1 MESKESSLETSTP
14 NVSPSAAAS
23 NAYALG
29 LTQFQGF
36 WIPSSRVPTSS
47 IISFQKYFQALDDD
61 IIVASKPKAG
71 TTWLKALVFTIVNR
85 HSYTLSNIPLNSV
98 NPHQLIQF
106 FYGGGEVRGG
116 CSGGGNN
123 GNGSGEEE
131 EELLNTLLNSANPHQ
146 LISHFEIKFYKE
158 NPNLDLSKIPSPRVF
173 STHLPYSM
181 LVDSIKRSNCRIVY
195 ITRNPFD
202 IVVSLWH
209 FVRGVHNLPDWPLE
223 DCFEMFCRG
232 EESYGP
238 FWDHALGYWNMS
250 VEKPSNILFMRYE
263 ELKEDSVA
271 QTKRLAEFLRFPFSL
286 EEEKTGVVNQI
297 IDFCS
302 FNNLKDLEVN
312 KTGKMPRSIIP
323 SLIPSHRSGK
333 VGDYINHLSPT
344 AVERLSN
351 VLKEKLSESSLTF
364 N

>member
-23 NAYALG
+23 NAYAIG

-85 HSYTLSNIPLNSV
+85 HSYTLSNIPLNSIKLYRENS
-98 NPHQLIQF
+98 NP
-106 FYGGGEVRGG
+106 
-116 CSGGGNN
+116 
-123 GNGSGEEE
+123 
-131 EELLNTLLNSANPHQ
+131 
-146 LISHFEIKFYKE
+146 
-158 NPNLDLSKIPSPRVF
+158 DLSKIPSPRLF
-173 STHLPYSM
+173 STHLPYPM
-181 LVDSIKRSNCRIVY
+181 LADSIKHSNCRIIY

-209 FVRGVHNLPDWPLE
+209 FFRFMDDWPVE

-232 EESYGP
+232 EEGYGP
-238 FWDHALGYWNMS
+238 FWDHVLGYWNMS
-250 VEKPSNILFMRYE
+250 LEKPSNVFFLRYE
-263 ELKEDSVA
+263 ELKEDPVA
-271 QTKRLAEFLRFPFSL
+271 QTKRLAEFLGFPFSI

-297 IDFCS
+297 VDFCS

-312 KTGKMPRSIIP
+312 KTGKMAETILPNNK
-323 SLIPSHRSGK
+323 LFFRSGK
-333 VGDYINHLSPT
+333 VGDYVNYLTPT
-344 AVERLSN
+344 AVERFNNILE
-351 VLKEKLSESSLTF
+351 EKLSGSGLTF
-364 N
+364 K

>member
-85 HSYTLSNIPLNSV
+85 HSYTLSNIPLNS
-98 NPHQLIQF
+98 
-106 FYGGGEVRGG
+106 
-116 CSGGGNN
+116 
-123 GNGSGEEE
+123 
-131 EELLNTLLNSANPHQ
+131 
-146 LISHFEIKFYKE
+146 E

-181 LVDSIKRSNCRIVY
+181 LADSIKRSNCRIVY

-286 EEEKTGVVNQI
+286 EEEKIGVVNQI

-323 SLIPSHRSGK
+323 SLIPSHKLFFRSGK

>member
-1 MESKESSLETSTP
+1 MESKKSSLASSTP
-14 NVSPSAAAS
+14 NISPSA
-23 NAYALG
+23 
-29 LTQFQGF
+29 Q
-36 WIPSSRVPTSS
+36 
-47 IISFQKYFQALDDD
+47 DED
-61 IIVASKPKAG
+61 IIVASKPQAG
-71 TTWLKALVFTIVNR
+71 TTWLKVLVFTIVNR
-85 HSYTLSNIPLNSV
+85 HFYTLSNTP
-98 NPHQLIQF
+98 
-106 FYGGGEVRGG
+106 
-116 CSGGGNN
+116 
-123 GNGSGEEE
+123 
-131 EELLNTLLNSANPHQ
+131 LNSANPHQ
-146 LISHFEIKFYKE
+146 LISHFE
-158 NPNLDLSKIPSPRVF
+158 LF

-181 LVDSIKRSNCRIVY
+181 LADSIKRSNCRIVY

-209 FVRGVHNLPDWPLE
+209 FMRGVYNLPDWSLE

-263 ELKEDSVA
+263 ELKEDQVA
-271 QTKRLAEFLRFPFSL
+271 QTKRLAEFLGFPFSM

-312 KTGKMPRSIIP
+312 KTGKIPRSIIP
-323 SLIPSHRSGK
+323 SNKLFFRSGE
-333 VGDYINHLSPT
+333 VGDYINHISPA

-351 VLKEKLSESSLTF
+351 VLKEKLSGSSLAF

>member
-36 WIPSSRVPTSS
+36 WIPSSRFPTSS

-85 HSYTLSNIPLNSV
+85 HSYTLSNIPLNS
-98 NPHQLIQF
+98 
-106 FYGGGEVRGG
+106 
-116 CSGGGNN
+116 
-123 GNGSGEEE
+123 
-131 EELLNTLLNSANPHQ
+131 
-146 LISHFEIKFYKE
+146 E
-158 NPNLDLSKIPSPRVF
+158 NPNLDLSKIPSPMVF

-181 LVDSIKRSNCRIVY
+181 LADSIKRSNCRIVY

-323 SLIPSHRSGK
+323 SLIPSHKLFFRSGK

>member
-1 MESKESSLETSTP
+1 MNSKESSLETSTP

-85 HSYTLSNIPLNSV
+85 HSYTLSNIPLNSIKLYRENS
-98 NPHQLIQF
+98 NP
-106 FYGGGEVRGG
+106 
-116 CSGGGNN
+116 
-123 GNGSGEEE
+123 
-131 EELLNTLLNSANPHQ
+131 
-146 LISHFEIKFYKE
+146 
-158 NPNLDLSKIPSPRVF
+158 DLSKIPSPRVF

-181 LVDSIKRSNCRIVY
+181 LADSIKRSNFRIVY

-223 DCFEMFCRG
+223 DCFEMFCRS

-323 SLIPSHRSGK
+323 SLIPSHKLFFRSGK

>member
-1 MESKESSLETSTP
+1 M
-14 NVSPSAAAS
+14 
-23 NAYALG
+23 
-29 LTQFQGF
+29 
-36 WIPSSRVPTSS
+36 
-47 IISFQKYFQALDDD
+47 
-61 IIVASKPKAG
+61 
-71 TTWLKALVFTIVNR
+71 
-85 HSYTLSNIPLNSV
+85 
-98 NPHQLIQF
+98 
-106 FYGGGEVRGG
+106 
-116 CSGGGNN
+116 
-123 GNGSGEEE
+123 
-131 EELLNTLLNSANPHQ
+131 
-146 LISHFEIKFYKE
+146 
-158 NPNLDLSKIPSPRVF
+158 VF

-181 LVDSIKRSNCRIVY
+181 LADSIKRSNCRIVY

-302 FNNLKDLEVN
+302 FNNLKDLEEWE
-312 KTGKMPRSIIP
+312 
-323 SLIPSHRSGK
+323 SG
-333 VGDYINHLSPT
+333 
-344 AVERLSN
+344 
-351 VLKEKLSESSLTF
+351 
-364 N
+364 

>member
-85 HSYTLSNIPLNSV
+85 HSYTLSNIPLNSR
-98 NPHQLIQF
+98 HQLMTMTPASSRCHILPPQD
-106 FYGGGEVRGG
+106 GGGEVRGG

-131 EELLNTLLNSANPHQ
+131 EE
-146 LISHFEIKFYKE
+146 E

-181 LVDSIKRSNCRIVY
+181 LADSIKRSNCRIVY

-202 IVVSLWH
+202 IV
-209 FVRGVHNLPDWPLE
+209 
-223 DCFEMFCRG
+223 DCFEIFCRG

-271 QTKRLAEFLRFPFSL
+271 QTKRLVELLRFPFSL

-323 SLIPSHRSGK
+323 SRSVHGMRPDLTCRNMGGFSHKLFFRSGK

>member
-1 MESKESSLETSTP
+1 MESEKSSLASSTP
-14 NVSPSAAAS
+14 NISPSAQ
-23 NAYALG
+23 G

-36 WIPSSRVPTSS
+36 WIPSRIAPISS
-47 IISFQKYFQALDDD
+47 IISFQKYFQALDED

-85 HSYTLSNIPLNSV
+85 HSYTLSNTPLN
-98 NPHQLIQF
+98 F
-106 FYGGGEVRGG
+106 
-116 CSGGGNN
+116 
-123 GNGSGEEE
+123 
-131 EELLNTLLNSANPHQ
+131 TNPHQ

-158 NPNLDLSKIPSPRVF
+158 NPNPDLSKIPSPRLF
-173 STHLPYSM
+173 STHLPYPM
-181 LVDSIKRSNCRIVY
+181 LADSIKRSNCRIVY

-209 FVRGVHNLPDWPLE
+209 FIRGVHNLPDWPLE

-263 ELKEDSVA
+263 ELKEDPVA
-271 QTKRLAEFLRFPFSL
+271 QTKRLAEFLGFPFSM

-302 FNNLKDLEVN
+302 FNNLKDLEIN

-323 SLIPSHRSGK
+323 SNKLFFRSGK
-333 VGDYINHLSPT
+333 VGDYVNHLSPT
-344 AVERLSN
+344 VVERLSN
-351 VLKEKLSESSLTF
+351 ILKEKLSESSLTF

>member
-85 HSYTLSNIPLNSV
+85 HSYTLSNTP
-98 NPHQLIQF
+98 
-106 FYGGGEVRGG
+106 
-116 CSGGGNN
+116 
-123 GNGSGEEE
+123 
-131 EELLNTLLNSANPHQ
+131 LNSANPHQ
-146 LISHFEIKFYKE
+146 LIPFFEIKLYRE
-158 NPNLDLSKIPSPRVF
+158 NSNPDLSKIPSPRF
-173 STHLPYSM
+173 M
-181 LVDSIKRSNCRIVY
+181 D
-195 ITRNPFD
+195 
-202 IVVSLWH
+202 
-209 FVRGVHNLPDWPLE
+209 DWPVE

-232 EESYGP
+232 EEGYGP
-238 FWDHALGYWNMS
+238 FWDHVLGYWNMS
-250 VEKPSNILFMRYE
+250 LEKPSNVLFLRYE
-263 ELKEDSVA
+263 QLKEDPVA
-271 QTKRLAEFLRFPFSL
+271 QTKRLAEFLGFPFSI

-297 IDFCS
+297 VDFCS

-312 KTGKMPRSIIP
+312 KTGKMAETILPNNK
-323 SLIPSHRSGK
+323 LFFRSGK
-333 VGDYINHLSPT
+333 VGDYVNYLTPT
-344 AVERLSN
+344 AVERFNNILE
-351 VLKEKLSESSLTF
+351 EKLSGSGLTF
-364 N
+364 K

>member
-1 MESKESSLETSTP
+1 MESKKTSLASSTP
-14 NVSPSAAAS
+14 NISPSA
-23 NAYALG
+23 
-29 LTQFQGF
+29 
-36 WIPSSRVPTSS
+36 
-47 IISFQKYFQALDDD
+47 LDED

-85 HSYTLSNIPLNSV
+85 HSYTLSNTP
-98 NPHQLIQF
+98 
-106 FYGGGEVRGG
+106 
-116 CSGGGNN
+116 
-123 GNGSGEEE
+123 
-131 EELLNTLLNSANPHQ
+131 LNSANPHQ

-158 NPNLDLSKIPSPRVF
+158 NPNPDLAKSHPQGI
-173 STHLPYSM
+173 
-181 LVDSIKRSNCRIVY
+181 
-195 ITRNPFD
+195 
-202 IVVSLWH
+202 
-209 FVRGVHNLPDWPLE
+209 LE
-223 DCFEMFCRG
+223 HECG
-232 EESYGP
+232 EAIEY
-238 FWDHALGYWNMS
+238 M
-250 VEKPSNILFMRYE
+250 FMRYE
-263 ELKEDSVA
+263 ELKEDPVA
-271 QTKRLAEFLRFPFSL
+271 QTKRLAEFLGFPFSM

-323 SLIPSHRSGK
+323 SNKLFFRSGK